1 VNRRRRGSC
10 LVDELIELSRE
21 LDCRSIGSW
30 LLKAAEAQA
39 FWLQALRNP
48 FFRQSVLPLVG
59 SEEPDFEC
67 AALYILGE
75 LERRSFVIALD
86 VDGVESGDPSVEFAM
101 MVHLG
106 FFVPSGQS
114 YRVTVPETASLEKVQ
129 EAALRLAST
138 ATNLNFGPE
147 AKPQALLHTVPQ
159 AEAEAWRSWILQ
171 MRDLN
176 SDIFQDELR
185 VAGPVRLRL
194 SNAAFRI
201 WMSAS
206 SEVGLKM
213 QLARKQWVLFSRGA

>member
-1 VNRRRRGSC
+1 LPIDRIVVAEGG
-10 LVDELIELSRE
+10 
-21 LDCRSIGSW
+21 RSSGV
-30 LLKAAEAQA
+30 LAAGIT
-39 FWLQALRNP
+39 LPL
-48 FFRQSVLPLVG
+48 FRQSVLPLVG

-106 FFVPSGQS
+106 FFVRSNQS
-114 YRVTVPETASLEKVQ
+114 YRVTVPETASLGKVQ
-129 EAALRLAST
+129 EAALRLTST
-138 ATNLNFGPE
+138 ATDSNFGPE

-159 AEAEAWRSWILQ
+159 AEAEAWRSWVLQ

-176 SDIFQDELR
+176 SKIFQDELR

-194 SNAAFRI
+194 SNASFRI
-201 WMSAS
+201 RMSGS
-206 SEVGLKM
+206 SVS
-213 QLARKQWVLFSRGA
+213 QDAACSQARKQWVLFSRGA